1 MMREEKMK
9 STGEKMTGMR
19 VIRKLLR
26 EKAQEAL
33 VMATLIPLFSLKCGL
48 LMTSSR

>member
-33 VMATLIPLFSLKCGL
+33 VRSEERRVGKECLE
-48 LMTSSR
+48 